1 MNASQLPAIRLEG
14 EHIKMLLVGIFI
26 VGGILGYAIIAA
38 VSNILRVRASEQTKR
53 EVAAYVAEGT
63 MTPET
68 AQMILGADAKKPWEQ
83 QVAQLISEG
92 TIDTKEAEKL
102 LRAGPK
108 SGVAVEDLG
117 AHRQTVST

>member
-1 MNASQLPAIRLEG
+1 MNSNLLAAISFES
-14 EHIKMLLVGIFI
+14 EHIKLIVIGSFI
-26 VGGILGYAIIAA
+26 VGGILCYLLLATIES
-38 VSNILRVRASEQTKR
+38 VLKTRASEQAKR
-53 EVAAYVAEGT
+53 DVAAYVAEGT

-102 LRAGPK
+102 LRAGPR
-108 SGVAVEDLG
+108 SGVAEGLPG
-117 AHRQTVST
+117 GQGQAAIT